1 MRRAAAGGGAR
12 AGAPPGG
19 ALGPDPGRGGRGAGS
34 AGPRPLPAQ
43 SAARAPGQ
51 GGVAAPQA
59 PSPALDLAPD
69 TFVMRVLLEDT
80 GETFQVANCR
90 GDMTVRE
97 LKEELDLLVGIPL
110 DLQRLQYLDQGVLM
124 DDATLKFHD
133 VVPGGIIS
141 LCIWHYDGWTELVL
155 AAVEGDPSKLSCLG
169 VDEDSLYRTANS
181 QRFERKQC
189 QDWIARRAFVALY
202 VTSHRGHPDAVQYLL
217 EHGANCLSKT
227 PMGRTA
233 LHVAAAMGRLDCINH
248 LLDYGASIHEKDARG
263 ETPMSIARRM
273 NRKLSERRMF
283 LFYWMS
289 RLGTKD
295 PKNLIKNQRFPSI
308 SVMRVVCCFLITRF
322 QVSVDSRACEH
333 GGRSED
339 TCRRRH
345 TPGHPY
351 GTSRRR
357 PVTPVLGAAVWEL
370 HPAALQLGALATRSS
385 VSQGQVLRS
394 YPQRARARSLPGY
407 FSIEDTILI

>member
-1 MRRAAAGGGAR
+1 MHARSTWGLIPSRPEAPNSANPVSQRAQEAEDQRGPAR
-12 AGAPPGG
+12 
-19 ALGPDPGRGGRGAGS
+19 
-34 AGPRPLPAQ
+34 
-43 SAARAPGQ
+43 

-295 PKNLIKNQRFPSI
+295 PKNLIKNQ
-308 SVMRVVCCFLITRF
+308 VFL
-322 QVSVDSRACEH
+322 RAKS
-333 GGRSED
+333 GFGSKQ
-339 TCRRRH
+339 
-345 TPGHPY
+345 
-351 GTSRRR
+351 S
-357 PVTPVLGAAVWEL
+357 PV
-370 HPAALQLGALATRSS
+370 
-385 VSQGQVLRS
+385 
-394 YPQRARARSLPGY
+394 
-407 FSIEDTILI
+407 

>member
-1 MRRAAAGGGAR
+1 MGFSQMEKASSRGIGSALHQVHVSPVLSVFISTFVPRRIRGHSQNWRVLWGPADPHEERRAQLCPGFHWPEAPNSANPVLQGAQEAEDQR
-12 AGAPPGG
+12 
-19 ALGPDPGRGGRGAGS
+19 GPARFGDLESSPEA
-34 AGPRPLPAQ
+34 
-43 SAARAPGQ
+43 SAARAPGQGGQ

-97 LKEELDLLVGIPL
+97 LKEELDLLVGVPL

-181 QRFERKQC
+181 QHYERKQC
-189 QDWIARRAFVALY
+189 KAWIAQRAFVALY

-273 NRKLSERRMF
+273 NRKHSERRMF

-295 PKNLIKNQRFPSI
+295 PKNLIKNK
-308 SVMRVVCCFLITRF
+308 VFL
-322 QVSVDSRACEH
+322 RAKS
-333 GGRSED
+333 GFGSKK
-339 TCRRRH
+339 
-345 TPGHPY
+345 
-351 GTSRRR
+351 S
-357 PVTPVLGAAVWEL
+357 PV
-370 HPAALQLGALATRSS
+370 
-385 VSQGQVLRS
+385 
-394 YPQRARARSLPGY
+394 
-407 FSIEDTILI
+407 

>member
-1 MRRAAAGGGAR
+1 MRRSAVGGGAR

-19 ALGPDPGRGGRGAGS
+19 ALGPDPGRGGRGGRG

-43 SAARAPGQ
+43 SAARAPGQGGQ

-97 LKEELDLLVGIPL
+97 LKEELDLLVGVPL

-181 QRFERKQC
+181 QHYERKQC
-189 QDWIARRAFVALY
+189 KAWIAQRAFVALY

-273 NRKLSERRMF
+273 NRKHSERRMF

-295 PKNLIKNQRFPSI
+295 PKNLIKNK
-308 SVMRVVCCFLITRF
+308 VFL
-322 QVSVDSRACEH
+322 RAKS
-333 GGRSED
+333 GFGSKK
-339 TCRRRH
+339 
-345 TPGHPY
+345 
-351 GTSRRR
+351 S
-357 PVTPVLGAAVWEL
+357 PV
-370 HPAALQLGALATRSS
+370 
-385 VSQGQVLRS
+385 
-394 YPQRARARSLPGY
+394 
-407 FSIEDTILI
+407 

>member
-1 MRRAAAGGGAR
+1 MRRAAVGGGAR

-19 ALGPDPGRGGRGAGS
+19 ALGPDPGRGGQGGRGAGS

-51 GGVAAPQA
+51 GQGGIAAPQA

-181 QRFERKQC
+181 QRYERKQC
-189 QDWIARRAFVALY
+189 KDWMAQRAFVALY

-248 LLDYGASIHEKDARG
+248 LLSYGASIHEKDARG

-273 NRKLSERRMF
+273 NRKHSERRMF

-289 RLGTKD
+289 RLGTND
-295 PKNLIKNQRFPSI
+295 PKNLIKNKVFLRAQSGRGTGGHVWLVAVSKRVDPGGNSQGEDFGWLGEAGQHRAEGPDGVQDEGI
-308 SVMRVVCCFLITRF
+308 SRSAQCRVTPR
-322 QVSVDSRACEH
+322 QGADAPAASGSVS
-333 GGRSED
+333 
-339 TCRRRH
+339 CRRCS
-345 TPGHPY
+345 GHK
-351 GTSRRR
+351 
-357 PVTPVLGAAVWEL
+357 
-370 HPAALQLGALATRSS
+370 
-385 VSQGQVLRS
+385 
-394 YPQRARARSLPGY
+394 
-407 FSIEDTILI
+407 